1 MLTSISIK
9 TGAAVL
15 VACGLLLATPASAT
29 EKFDPA
35 ALPHDKATLE
45 KLNDSQLIMLRQAVR
60 LCDDM
65 DRSRHSGNICVIR
78 ETDKQVRASDSPSLK
93 AFHWSL
99 TATTRY
105 DDKRTMVDVARILK

>member
-1 MLTSISIK
+1 MLTSISVK
-9 TGAAVL
+9 TGAAVI

-45 KLNDSQLIMLRQAVR
+45 KLNTSQIEMLRQAVR
-60 LCDDM
+60 LCDDFE
-65 DRSRHSGNICVIR
+65 RSRHSGNACVIR
-78 ETDKQVRASDSPSLK
+78 ETDKQVRASDSAALK

-99 TATTRY
+99 TATARY
-105 DDKRTMVDVARILK
+105 DDKRTMVDVGRILK